1 VRIFIDFRETVN
13 KNPRVFK
20 KGKVSVFYF
29 AKSLQAAAMAVTALA
44 LFVGFREG
52 SMTKELTMLGIGVI
66 IFVVGRLVEQ
76 YVSRG

>member
-1 VRIFIDFRETVN
+1 M
-13 KNPRVFK
+13 
-20 KGKVSVFYF
+20 FYF

-44 LFVGFREG
+44 LFVGFKEG

-66 IFVVGRLVEQ
+66 LFLVGRVVEQ

>member
-1 VRIFIDFRETVN
+1 L
-13 KNPRVFK
+13 
-20 KGKVSVFYF
+20 FYF

-52 SMTKELTMLGIGVI
+52 SMTKELTMLGIGVV
-66 IFVVGRLVEQ
+66 IFVIGRAVEQ

>member
-1 VRIFIDFRETVN
+1 M
-13 KNPRVFK
+13 
-20 KGKVSVFYF
+20 FYF

-66 IFVVGRLVEQ
+66 IFLVGRVVEQ
-76 YVSRG
+76 IAGKGQ